1 VLKSFYNHKNSL
13 LLNEVAGSS
22 SAVVEVSTDFRPL
35 TDLLFLV
42 SGNKKIRAR
51 VLMWIMGQGLMEA
64 SFARE
69 KLLEEVKK
77 VANGLESVDDAK
89 LTPKSASSS
98 RRAVGMRMEH
108 ARFSNFGS
116 FYGKDSDDLDIDS
129 MDLFS
134 PEAYKRIP
142 ILKLI
147 DQEKKMNG
155 RSIFEYWLEKY
166 EPKKCLVNQG
176 DTKNRHFVYDFEEI
190 RKAAL
195 SLGLKP
201 FYFGGFNGLIQFMEK
216 GDWKSDVEKKSYL
229 SSRNNQFGID
239 LRPEFEQNKEGK
251 RIKKGD
257 LISFDEDGK
266 GKRPVYHFQG
276 GGIVSDEV
284 ASTSLVNSL
293 NNHFSDLSAAV
304 QRKESEHPDIKDYD
318 SIVQSD
324 ARSLKS
330 KSDDE
335 DDEDAIILGDH
346 RFANALGF
354 DNAIGGSRWKKL
366 PNLTNLPQE
375 KWKEVF
381 KNILIAG
388 LQLPITKKRG
398 MIDTDE
404 LYYKT
409 FGNEKF
415 SDTKEDYDGWF
426 SFSEY
431 SGLVTFK
438 LSKQQQKEVF
448 DAVTARLDNNEYLSR
463 VQLSHIPSLKNLAI
477 KKDGKVAHNQR
488 LSINVIINNALKNNP
503 GLLKDFN
510 IYIASPKKDLS
521 QIRNKFEF
529 VANDEKFELQDV
541 NPDKDDLDNPIIRNL
556 FTKGFRWNSPSDKP
570 FEGLIAKLDSPKKQ
584 IMADPSSDDP
594 DMGSPDIRSLMRM
607 GFNWKDINKK
617 PHPFKNAR
625 NYDKI
630 ITKEFLVKEA
640 EQYEVTFNKKENKFY
655 LKPIIKTSFS
665 LTNGPDSFKVSL
677 ERDENNVLKFYFY
690 KPSFKDDI
698 ISLVPRSVVASPK
711 SKSREFPFVGSKD
724 IMFKGGNKTSHFTG
738 NVAGPQDWQTLL
750 QRLKQGRKGGL
761 HEFEKGDSGDKNYD
775 ELNLPSVVGGVALAK
790 KWFNSSKSGQ
800 DKFLQ
805 LIGSQLGGR
814 GGKWASDWFVDDDL
828 LQWGFESLKQFS
840 GTRWFQIG
848 WISDDELKQ
857 YIGEFHSKGI
867 KKTNNIDQEIELLKA
882 QKVYHG
888 DYFDDITELN
898 LARKS
903 RLSGDA
909 TIGIKPLLLKYGAI
923 DGSNNGET
931 PEERNE
937 LLKALEKVIEQIQER
952 QNKSRETGKILID
965 YIREMAP
972 ESADALAENGFKFRQ
987 RMIGKYVLD
996 QMTRR
1001 VKELSKKTT
1010 MTGLGG
1016 GDDEEEG
1023 GGFEI
1028 DSGMMV
1034 SRSSSD
1040 TYDTGR
1046 QRVSAS
1052 DLPSGEIVSPE
1063 TQSKNKTPKK
1073 DGLKQQNTK
1082 VKRPTTSALSGA
1094 GESNPPKQQVSKV
1107 IRPTVST
1114 VSVAGGA
1121 SPPNRQEPANIAAT
1135 STVVTDTGA
1144 RGVTNQ
1150 VGSLV
1155 KRPQLSN
1162 FPITTK
1168 KENFNIN
1175 LLSYSAWKKIQE
1187 TTGTYAIVS
1196 KKPKDGDGY
1205 NVWGSLGKTDGV
1217 SIAGDANTSK
1227 IDPIGKKGSNVSR
1240 KRKT

>member
-1 VLKSFYNHKNSL
+1 VLKSFYNHKNSF

-77 VANGLESVDDAK
+77 VADDLESIDNAK
-89 LTPKSASSS
+89 IRQKPKSVGGD
-98 RRAVGMRMEH
+98 RRSVGMRMEH
-108 ARFSNFGS
+108 ARFANFGS

-134 PEAYKRIP
+134 PEAYKKIP

-155 RSIFEYWLEKY
+155 KSIFEYWLEKY
-166 EPKKCLVNQG
+166 EPKRCLVNQG

-239 LRPEFEQNKEGK
+239 LRPEFEQDKEGK

-284 ASTSLVNSL
+284 ASTSLVNNL

-318 SIVQSD
+318 LIVQSD

-335 DDEDAIILGDH
+335 DDEDAVILGDH

-381 KNILIAG
+381 KNILISG

-438 LSKQQQKEVF
+438 LNKQQQKEVF
-448 DAVTARLDNNEYLSR
+448 DAVVARLDNNEYLSR

-503 GLLKDFN
+503 NLLKDFN
-510 IYIASPKKDLS
+510 IYITSPKKDLG

-529 VANDEKFELQDV
+529 VANDEKFELQNV
-541 NPDKDDLDNPIIRNL
+541 NPDKDDLDNPIIRDL
-556 FTKGFRWNSPSDKP
+556 FTKGFRWNSASDKP

-584 IMADPSSDDP
+584 IKADPNSGEP
-594 DMGSPDIRSLMRM
+594 DMGSPDIQSLMRM
-607 GFNWKDINKK
+607 GFNWKDTFKK
-617 PHPFKNAR
+617 PHPFKNHG
-625 NYDKI
+625 NTDKTI
-630 ITKEFLVKEA
+630 IKEFLVKDA
-640 EQYEVTFNKKENKFY
+640 EQYEVAFNKKENKFY
-655 LKPIIKTSFS
+655 LKPIIKNSFS

-690 KPSFKDDI
+690 KPSFKEDI

-724 IMFKGGNKTSHFTG
+724 IMFKGGNKTNHFTG

-750 QRLKQGRKGGL
+750 QRLKQGRRGGL
-761 HEFEKGDSGDKNYD
+761 HEFEKGDSGDRNYD

-800 DKFLQ
+800 DNFLQ

-931 PEERNE
+931 PADRNE
-937 LLKALEKVIEQIQER
+937 LLKALEKVIEQIQEG
-952 QNKSRETGKILID
+952 QNKSSEKGKILID
-965 YIREMAP
+965 YIREVAP

-996 QMTRR
+996 QMTKR

-1023 GGFEI
+1023 AGFEF
-1028 DSGMMV
+1028 DSGAMV

-1052 DLPSGEIVSPE
+1052 DLPSGKIVSPGGLLRVAGGI
-1063 TQSKNKTPKK
+1063 KKVKTTSGLRKPSFPTAIKK
-1073 DGLKQQNTK
+1073 DDATQANSAQGSPTSQVQSTQDL
-1082 VKRPTTSALSGA
+1082 PTTSGLRKPSFPTAI
-1094 GESNPPKQQVSKV
+1094 KKD
-1107 IRPTVST
+1107 IRT
-1114 VSVAGGA
+1114 
-1121 SPPNRQEPANIAAT
+1121 
-1135 STVVTDTGA
+1135 
-1144 RGVTNQ
+1144 
-1150 VGSLV
+1150 
-1155 KRPQLSN
+1155 
-1162 FPITTK
+1162 
-1168 KENFNIN
+1168 ENFGIN
-1175 LLSYSAWKKIQE
+1175 LLSYNAWKKIQE
-1187 TTGTYAIVS
+1187 TIGTYAIVS

-1205 NVWGSLGKTDGV
+1205 NIWGSLGDISGV
-1217 SIAGDANTSK
+1217 SITGDADTSK
-1227 IDPIGKKGSNVSR
+1227 IDPIGKKGNKIVKR
-1240 KRKT
+1240 KR